1 MKSKIA
7 KFMCVAV
14 VMVAAFMVSAAANAQ
29 EGAMG
34 CQLGLGYQGIMAG
47 ELING
52 ASLRMLPA
60 PLGAQLVVG
69 YWEGDIDDV
78 DVEADLYTIR
88 GKVLYSLVNKE
99 LVKFYVGAELGYT
112 EADVEGADADAWTY
126 GPLFGAEWMFE
137 EIPEIG
143 FNFEV
148 GYQFN
153 DVDVEDTDID
163 LDGVNV
169 TFGIH
174 YYF

>member
-1 MKSKIA
+1 MKGKIA

-14 VMVAAFMVSAAANAQ
+14 VMVAAFVVSTANAA
-29 EGAMG
+29 EGQMP
-34 CQLGLGYQGIMAG
+34 CKLGLGYQGIMAG

-69 YWEGDIDDV
+69 YWEGDIDNAIDV
-78 DVEADLYTIR
+78 DGDLYTVR

-99 LVKFYVGAELGYT
+99 LVKFYLGAELGYS
-112 EADVEGADADAWTY
+112 EADVDGDDADAWSY
-126 GPLFGAEWMFE
+126 GPLMGAEWQFE

-153 DVDVEDTDID
+153 DIEIDDTDID